1 MAVHIISKD
10 YYSTGQIL
18 KAMRMADLTIDILTG
33 AIIKN
38 DNPRLKK

>member
-1 MAVHIISKD
+1 MAVYIISKD

-18 KAMRMADLTIDILTG
+18 KAMRMTDLTIEILTG

-38 DNPRLKK
+38 NNLRLKK